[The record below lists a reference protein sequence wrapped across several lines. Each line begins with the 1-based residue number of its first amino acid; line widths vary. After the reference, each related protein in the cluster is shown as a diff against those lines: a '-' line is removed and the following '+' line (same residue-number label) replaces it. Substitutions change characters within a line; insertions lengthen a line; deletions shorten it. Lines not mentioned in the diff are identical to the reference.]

1 MAARSLFLQQWV
13 DLARKM
19 GLQGHNESAEEDMAG
34 KGEEGSAGMGGETG
48 IRSPEMM
55 VSAAAEPIDLDGG
68 GDSERAGP
76 TVEIHVSGHG
86 VAMGLEGETDKE
98 AVPPARL

>member
-1 MAARSLFLQQWV
+1 
-13 DLARKM
+13 M
-19 GLQGHNESAEEDMAG
+19 GLQGHHERPEEDQVG
-34 KGEEGSAGMGGETG
+34 KGEEGSAGIGGETG
-48 IRSPEMM
+48 VCLPEMM
-55 VSAAAEPIDLDGG
+55 VGAAAEPIDLEGGGALG

-98 AVPPARL
+98 AVPPARLGGGQ

>member
-1 MAARSLFLQQWV
+1 
-13 DLARKM
+13 M
-19 GLQGHNESAEEDMAG
+19 GLQGHHERTEEDKVG
-34 KGEEGSAGMGGETG
+34 KGEEGSAGSGGETG
-48 IRSPEMM
+48 VRMPEMI
-55 VSAAAEPIDLDGG
+55 VNAAAEPIDLDG

-86 VAMGLEGETDKE
+86 VAMGLEGETEKE

>member
-1 MAARSLFLQQWV
+1 M

-19 GLQGHNESAEEDMAG
+19 GLQGHNESAEEDKVAE
-34 KGEEGSAGMGGETG
+34 GEEGSAGIGGGTG
-48 IRSPEMM
+48 VCSPEMM
-55 VSAAAEPIDLDGG
+55 VGAAAEPIDLDGGGALG

-98 AVPPARL
+98 AVPPARLGGGQ